1 MYVHLVESLYK
12 KATYTYIYIIYV
24 YNWKI
29 YQFDIITSVTSQPP
43 RVSAAVHAQDA
54 AHEMVANDLV
64 SKGGYCRCD
73 KASSCTNQLG
83 WKDPQKTCLII
94 IHWFTVEIRDHSS
107 CKTMQNPQDVFL
119 APVFVAAPNAVVK
132 ASVLSKGS
140 DLCVLM
146 TLRMV
151 KAKKQT
157 NRCIMWRMLLM

>member
-1 MYVHLVESLYK
+1 M
-12 KATYTYIYIIYV
+12 

-29 YQFDIITSVTSQPP
+29 YQFDIMTSPYTCSTSALPP

-54 AHEMVANDLV
+54 AHEMVANDLA

-83 WKDPQKTCLII
+83 WKDHQKTCLII
-94 IHWFTVEIRDHSS
+94 IHWFTVEIRDNSS
-107 CKTMQNPQDVFL
+107 CKTMQNPHDVFL